1 MTTLHDPYDRRCIL
15 ERHLELDRTFGRRQ
29 VASSLYQEK
38 HSLDALSTD
47 SAWLAHLESDL
58 GRELTE
64 SWKSLKAG
72 PVLDLGFLLSL
83 NTKPLQVSLGREV
96 PDCRK
101 VRYDFLYRSW
111 DRPCMQ
117 GDET

>member
-1 MTTLHDPYDRRCIL
+1 MTTLHGSYDRRCIL
-15 ERHLELDRTFGRRQ
+15 ERHLELDST
-29 VASSLYQEK
+29 
-38 HSLDALSTD
+38 LDALSTD
-47 SAWLAHLESDL
+47 STWLAHLEFDL

-83 NTKPLQVSLGREV
+83 NTKPLQVSLGGEV

-101 VRYDFLYRSW
+101 VRYDFLHRSW

-117 GDET
+117 GDETWR